1 MSKIARAAAIAAS
14 LSVAAPALAGNLV
27 ASDPDGI
34 RNYLMEEGIPAK
46 LTEDN
51 VGDPLIE
58 VRYFGTEFSIYF
70 YGCTANQ
77 DCTSI
82 QYFSGYA
89 TDWAIPLEAIN
100 SWNTNQRFA
109 RAYLSE
115 EGAARIEYDVFL
127 GEDGMTTQ
135 DFDTALSIWTRNL
148 SEFEDFIDW

>member
-1 MSKIARAAAIAAS
+1 MKNFAGAAAVVAS
-14 LSVAAPALAGNLV
+14 LAATPAMAQNLV
-27 ASDPDGI
+27 ASDPEGI

-46 LTEDN
+46 LTVDN

-70 YGCTANQ
+70 YGCTANT

-89 TDWAIPLEAIN
+89 TDWGVSLEAIN
-100 SWNTNQRFA
+100 VWNTNQRFA
-109 RAYLSE
+109 RGYVTE
-115 EGAARIEYDVFL
+115 EGAARIEYDIFL
-127 GEDGMTTQ
+127 GASGMTAE

-148 SEFEDFIDW
+148 AEFEDFIDW